1 MTNDAW
7 LSLAIQVPLV
17 GIFVSFSL
25 ILVDK
30 FLKSMDLRDS
40 SWRDFLDRQQSTN
53 QTAMANMATRFSD
66 EIHMLGK
73 EVAELR
79 NKVTK

>member
-1 MTNDAW
+1 MTQDAW
-7 LSLAIQVPLV
+7 LGLAIQVPLV

-25 ILVDK
+25 VLVDK

-40 SWRDFLDRQQSTN
+40 SWRDFLDRQQQAN

-66 EIHMLGK
+66 EIHVLGK

-79 NKVTK
+79 NKIIK